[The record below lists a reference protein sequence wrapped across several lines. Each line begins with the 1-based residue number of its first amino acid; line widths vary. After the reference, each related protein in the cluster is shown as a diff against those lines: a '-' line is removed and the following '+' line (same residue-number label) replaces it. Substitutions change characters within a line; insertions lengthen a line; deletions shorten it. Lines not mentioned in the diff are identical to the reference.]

1 MHKVEGRIRQSSME
15 DTQTTP
21 DDQQIPEE
29 ATIVES
35 TAHLTDEQSHV
46 SFLDTEQE
54 GLDNPYRIDGLS
66 NEFAAPF
73 QSDGIPVV
81 NASPAHGQTPTPGQL
96 VSARQFPTK
105 RVFLVSLVVVVL
117 AGLFSM
123 WVFAKPVSPSHGNA
137 STVASRATSS
147 PPRITPTQ
155 HTQGKTTMPTPVG
168 TTTTQGSPQASWI
181 PSDQTLQQLGW
192 TAAGRTV
199 ADALQAERTAATF
212 TDREETLVFNEAGT
226 RTGAVFVLTAG
237 GKERFAHNDVRVS
250 NNVLWNNVTDPHV
263 QLIQLVLYAQPT
275 LVKFA
280 KAGQQQFA
288 WIDVSFWRWQSRI
301 DPNDQA
307 LTRRTSGI
315 ELDPATHQLRLHHMS
330 VLLLRVDPGS
340 QGTGA
345 AMGGTGWLVSNYA
358 LDPVAGALPDIVS
371 PA

>member
-1 MHKVEGRIRQSSME
+1 ME

-29 ATIVES
+29 APIVES
-35 TAHLTDEQSHV
+35 TAHPADEQSHV

-54 GLDNPYRIDGLS
+54 GLDDPYRMDGLS

-81 NASPAHGQTPTPGQL
+81 NAAATQASAHGQAPTPGQL
-96 VSARQFPTK
+96 VARQFPTK

-117 AGLFSM
+117 ASLFSM

-137 STVASRATSS
+137 SMVASRATAS
-147 PPRITPTQ
+147 PPRMTPTQ
-155 HTQGKTTMPTPVG
+155 QTQGKATTPTPVS
-168 TTTTQGSPQASWI
+168 TTTRQGSPQASWI
-181 PSDQTLQQLGW
+181 PPDQTLQQLGW

-212 TDREETLVFNEAGT
+212 TDREETLVFNEAGS

-250 NNVLWNNVTDPHV
+250 NNVLWNNITDPRV
-263 QLIQLVLYAQPT
+263 QLIQLVLNAQPT

-280 KAGQQQFA
+280 AASQQQFA
-288 WIDVSFWRWQSRI
+288 WVDVSFWRWQSRI

-315 ELDPATHQLRLHHMS
+315 ELDPATHQPRLHHMS
-330 VLLLRVDPGS
+330 VLLLRVNPGS

-358 LDPVAGALPDIVS
+358 LDPAAGALPDIVS